1 MAHYWIPTQHLS
13 EGPFNCSLNQTGIGE
28 ILCATEGLVG
38 PFTITATSVDD
49 YGGVQHS
56 WNISYF
62 VWIPKD
68 ATSDEQGTVSEIVT
82 VLQDSLI
89 IILAV
94 IVGILLVVLL
104 ISRRN
109 NQPPKPAKLP
119 PSSNFTVKQTVEI
132 PPPQSSQNT
141 QYQARYQQPVDPYD
155 SVPSAPDLSFLNN
168 K

>member
-1 MAHYWIPTQHLS
+1 MCAS
-13 EGPFNCSLNQTGIGE
+13 EGLI
-28 ILCATEGLVG
+28 G

-68 ATSDEQGTVSEIVT
+68 ATSDEQGTVSEIIS

-89 IILAV
+89 VVLVV
-94 IVGILLVVLL
+94 IVAILLVILL

-109 NQPPKPAKLP
+109 NQPQGPL
-119 PSSNFTVKQTVEI
+119 NYHLRHFTVKQTVEI
-132 PPPQSSQNT
+132 PPPQNSQNT

-155 SVPSAPDLSFLNN
+155 SVPSRPFIIFE
-168 K
+168 